1 MRTHNF
7 RTIIF
12 LTLIGLLIC
21 PNFAFIHAEKGQTA
35 AFPTHENALDTIVPG
50 RMLSF
55 KDSVFVGVKAPRK
68 VYLKHKMKPKQTLNG
83 LEKYYSISVG
93 DLAYYNPEVGNL
105 NAIPVNHSL
114 RVPIPLNKLIT
125 ADNELTKVRWKVV
138 PILYKVKPK
147 ETIFRIAKVYFN
159 MDIDLLKQRNGLVD
173 NNLST
178 GQVLHIGWINVKG
191 IPASARKYSGISSE
205 LRVVNFNLKKR
216 FQADTKNS
224 KKKLYKQKGI
234 AAWSKKSS
242 RDTKLYAMHRTAPIG
257 SVIKVYAPSSK
268 RTLYVKVMGKMSN
281 NVYKRD
287 VILYLSPAAAKSL
300 GAVNERLRVDLNYH
314 K

>member
-1 MRTHNF
+1 MRTRNF
-7 RTIIF
+7 KTIIL
-12 LTLIGLLIC
+12 LTLVGLLVV
-21 PNFAFIHAEKGQTA
+21 PNLAFVNLEKGQTA
-35 AFPTHENALDTIVPG
+35 LLSNSENAVDTIVPG

-55 KDSVFVGVKAPRK
+55 KDSVFIGVKAPRK
-68 VYLKHKMKPKQTLNG
+68 VYLMHRMKPKQTLNG

-105 NAIPVNHSL
+105 NAIPVNHLL

-125 ADNELTKVRWKVV
+125 GDTEITKVRWKVV
-138 PILYKVKPK
+138 PVLYKVKPR
-147 ETIFRIAKVYFN
+147 ETIFRIAKMYFN
-159 MDIDLLKQRNGLVD
+159 MDIDLLKKRNGLVD
-173 NNLST
+173 NTLST
-178 GQVLHIGWINVKG
+178 GQILHIGWIDVKG
-191 IPASARKYSGISSE
+191 IPASSRKYSGISGE
-205 LRVVNFNLKKR
+205 LRVVNSNLKKR
-216 FQADTKNS
+216 FQADVKS

-234 AAWSKKSS
+234 AVWSKKSS

-281 NVYKRD
+281 NVYKSD
-287 VILYLSPAAAKSL
+287 VVLYLSPAAAKSL
-300 GAVNERLRVDLNYH
+300 GAVNQRMRVDLNYH